1 MSPIGC
7 RASFLAL
14 ALLLVVS
21 AGCDSVALVNKQP
34 LPSNELVAEVEQLD
48 TRYREIHLG
57 PNNSPTRVVGY
68 STSAVVIYRGRE
80 FPVTHLEAGDIVVM
94 QLRQDSRGGFYTE
107 VIRIQESVR
116 DRADARP
123 ALRQQTLGGAVER
136 VDSQR
141 GTFEIRERFGE
152 RVVVA
157 LPYNARS
164 SDIDR
169 VQRLRPG
176 DYVRL
181 EGRFLSR
188 DRFELVAFL

>member
-1 MSPIGC
+1 MSLIG
-7 RASFLAL
+7 RSASFLAL
-14 ALLLVVS
+14 ALLLVLS
-21 AGCDSVALVNKQP
+21 AGCDSRLENKQP
-34 LPSNELVAEVEQLD
+34 LPPNELVAEVEQLD

-68 STSAVVIYRGRE
+68 TTSAVVIYRGRE

-123 ALRQQTLGGAVER
+123 APRQQTLGGAVER

-181 EGRFLSR
+181 EGRFLSP
-188 DRFELVAFL
+188 DRFELVTFL

>member
-1 MSPIGC
+1 
-7 RASFLAL
+7 
-14 ALLLVVS
+14 
-21 AGCDSVALVNKQP
+21 
-34 LPSNELVAEVEQLD
+34 
-48 TRYREIHLG
+48 
-57 PNNSPTRVVGY
+57 
-68 STSAVVIYRGRE
+68 
-80 FPVTHLEAGDIVVM
+80 
-94 QLRQDSRGGFYTE
+94 LRQDSRGGFYTE
-107 VIRIQESVR
+107 VIRIQESGR

-141 GTFEIRERFGE
+141 GTFEIRDRFGE
-152 RVVVA
+152 PVVVA
-157 LPYNARS
+157 LPYDARR
-164 SDIDR
+164 SDVDR